1 MKVKDIMTTNVIFV
15 REDTSIKDAVII
27 LRKHK
32 VSGLP
37 VLDYNDKVVG
47 VFSETNILDKLPDI
61 LEEADKI
68 PMIDVNELTS
78 PPVST
83 VMGKPPITVT
93 SDEDIRNVAKIFL
106 EKYIHRVPV
115 VDEGKLVGIVSLGD
129 VLKAFSEV
137 KIC

>member
-1 MKVKDIMTTNVIFV
+1 MKVKEIMTKNVISI
-15 REDTSIKDAVII
+15 RDTLPIKDAVII
-27 LRKHK
+27 LRRNKI
-32 VSGLP
+32 SGAP
-37 VLDYNDKVVG
+37 VLDESGKVVG
-47 VFSETNILDKLPDI
+47 VFSESNILDKLPDI

-68 PMIDVNELTS
+68 PMVDVQELTS

-83 VMGKPPITVT
+83 VMGKPPIVVR

-115 VDEGKLVGIVSLGD
+115 VDDDKLVGIISLGD

-137 KIC
+137 KLC